1 MQTNDSIGL
10 PPVGVSGTV
19 IGIWAEK
26 ADGTRR
32 HLAGPFPNLVL
43 DSGLDGMMG
52 SGGSGPASGGAI
64 YLSTDNTAPTNS
76 GSGPSSPVAI
86 AGVSSSSSTTTAAV
100 TVGSDTYTRLRKTKT
115 ATGDIGG
122 NTGTWAS
129 LLFRMADYGGSVYS
143 WNFAHSLI
151 KDGGGSPT
159 TVTALSDERIVV
171 QWAFDFYVKETPTVQ
186 ATTILGNATNISWRP
201 TELNSS
207 SQWFELFYQDSPLQS
222 SALNISSTPVTLTG
236 GLPGGNLRTSNGTHV
251 TYTPGSLSRTA
262 NYSAG
267 VGSAG
272 TINSVTLYAG
282 YGRWQG
288 ILDVPITIIDA
299 NTFTWSLTMT
309 MARATDLGIS

>member
-1 MQTNDSIGL
+1 MQTNENPGL

-32 HLAGPFPNLVL
+32 LLAGPFPNLIL

-52 SGGSGPASGGAI
+52 SGGNGPASGGAI

-86 AGVSSSSSTTTAAV
+86 AGVSASSSTTTAAV

-115 ATGDIGG
+115 ATGTIGG

-159 TVTALSDERIVV
+159 TVTVLSDERIVV
-171 QWAFDFYVKETPTVQ
+171 QWAFDFYIKETPTVQ

-201 TELNSS
+201 ADLGTNTS
-207 SQWFELFYQDSPLQS
+207 WFELFYLDLPLRY
-222 SALNISSTPVTLTG
+222 SALSSSSTPVTLTG
-236 GLPGGNLRTSNGTHV
+236 VLPSGNLRTSGGTHV
-251 TYTPGSLSRTA
+251 SYTPGSFSRTA

-272 TINSVTLYAG
+272 TINSVTLYSG